1 MTMFG
6 EPGRRVVEVDATS
19 EHFAKRRPMTAA
31 SEPQAALLPEHR
43 PLVDWLEALSHD
55 SPFERGQD
63 PSIWNQAAPRLAL
76 APILISLLKDPDR
89 DVRVRVLAALGTL
102 GGQAHRVM
110 PVLRAALKETAL
122 KDDDE
127 SVRSHAAHALLQVG
141 PEPDSELAGLTDSLQ
156 NELEVLRFHAAAALG
171 DLGPDARPAL
181 SPLIHAA
188 LWDEDPAVRV
198 EAAVALWKIDRN
210 KRPLV
215 IPALIKALAD
225 DNELICWI
233 AADCLGQIG
242 PEAREAVPALRETL
256 GRSFKIGLIRKGVA
270 LALQRIDGQTTP
282 EAALPTP

>member
-1 MTMFG
+1 
-6 EPGRRVVEVDATS
+6 
-19 EHFAKRRPMTAA
+19 MTAA
-31 SEPQAALLPEHR
+31 SELQAARLPQHR
-43 PLVDWLEALSHD
+43 PLVDWLEALGHD

-89 DVRVRVLAALGTL
+89 NVRVRVLKALGTL
-102 GGQAHRVM
+102 GGQAHQVM

-127 SVRSHAAHALLQVG
+127 SVRSQAAHALLQVG
-141 PEPDSELAGLTDSLQ
+141 PESDSEVAGLSDSLQ
-156 NELEVLRFHAAAALG
+156 NELPLVRFHAAVALG
-171 DLGPDARPAL
+171 DLGLDGRPAV

-210 KRPLV
+210 KGPLV
-215 IPALIKALAD
+215 IPALVKALAN

-233 AADCLGQIG
+233 AADYLGQIG
-242 PEAREAVPALRETL
+242 PEAREAVPALRQAL
-256 GRSFKIGLIRKGVA
+256 RRPFKVGLIRKGIA
-270 LALQRIDGQTTP
+270 LALQRIDGQTTAA
-282 EAALPTP
+282 AALPTP